1 MELSPI
7 QTKMSILKKVL
18 CLRDRKINRER
29 KEREREREREVEKM
43 SKGREK
49 AGREEMRK

>member
-18 CLRDRKINRER
+18 CLRDRKINRE
-29 KEREREREREVEKM
+29 KKEREREVEKL